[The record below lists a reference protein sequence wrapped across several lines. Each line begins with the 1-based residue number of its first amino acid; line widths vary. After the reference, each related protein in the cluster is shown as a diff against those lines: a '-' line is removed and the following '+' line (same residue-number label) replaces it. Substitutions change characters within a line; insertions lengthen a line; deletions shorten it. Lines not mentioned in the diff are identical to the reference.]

1 MASTHRT
8 HTPPS
13 GSEQGLTVL
22 EFALLLPILVPLL
35 LATFEVA
42 NILRTQITLDSAA
55 TAVARQVAV
64 DPTVRTQEAAEAY
77 LLAQDLLPGVTQTTL
92 GATPPVLTLTPENPT
107 CSLSETCTPFEL
119 KIAYTYH
126 PVSGALMEAFFD
138 GVNLGASVKKTVE
151 PGTGTTLVSQ

>member
-1 MASTHRT
+1 MASTHSPRAPRSDT
-8 HTPPS
+8 QRGVTI
-13 GSEQGLTVL
+13 L

-35 LATFEVA
+35 LATVEVA

-77 LLAQDLLPGVTQTTL
+77 LLQQELLPDVTQTSL
-92 GATPPVLTLTPENPT
+92 AAMPPILTLSPENPT
-107 CSLSETCTPFEL
+107 CSLSETCSPFEL

-126 PVSGALMEAFFD
+126 AVSGGLMETFFD
-138 GVNLGASVKKTVE
+138 GISLVASVKKTVE